1 MSIWIGAMQ
10 KHLEGHKGLTDHN
23 DIVRVDAG
31 KFVYIPLMSMFST
44 NIEVL
49 VKEGDSVKVG
59 TMIAKRNDHM
69 TVPFFSSVS
78 GKVVG
83 KQTIMHAVLKPLEHL
98 VIENDGLYE
107 KEQPFSPIDFE
118 KATREELVDFMM
130 NAGIVGCG
138 GAGFPTY
145 MKYKNPQN
153 ISTLIINA
161 VECEPYITA
170 DYREISNNI
179 DDLVLGV
186 KAMLKLST
194 AKEAWI
200 AIKSPKKELIAKV
213 RAALVGVSGIVVKEV
228 PDVYPMGW
236 ERTLVYQLLKKRYDR
251 LPSEI
256 GCIVNNATTAIAFA
270 KAIRTGMPIVEKT
283 LTISGNGIKNPA
295 NVNVPVGVKTSE
307 IVAKLGGYASEDVL
321 LIAGGPMMGKT
332 IPNDQFVVTPY
343 GNAVTILKTE
353 KIDSVACLRCG
364 RCNDTCPAGL
374 LPVRINNAEQAAD
387 LDTIVKLRADQCI
400 ECGLCTYV
408 CPSKL
413 DVAEGVRR
421 AKRILQLKKK

>member
-1 MSIWIGAMQ
+1 MRR
-10 KHLEGHKGLTDHN
+10 HLDGHKDLTDHR

-49 VKEGDSVKVG
+49 VNEGDKVKVG
-59 TMIAKRNDHM
+59 TLVARRVDGM

-78 GKVVG
+78 GTVVG

-98 VIENDGLYE
+98 VIENDGKYE
-107 KEQPFSPIDFE
+107 AEQPFAPIDYE

-145 MKYKNPQN
+145 MKYKNPKG
-153 ISTLIINA
+153 ITTLIINA

-170 DYREISNNI
+170 DYRMISDNI
-179 DDLVLGV
+179 DDLVLGT

-194 AKEAWI
+194 AQVAWI
-200 AIKSPKKELIAKV
+200 AIKSPKKELIAKI
-213 RAALVGVSGIVVKEV
+213 RAAIVGIDNIFVKEV

-236 ERTLVYQLLKKRYDR
+236 ERTLVWQLLKKRYDR

-256 GCIVNNATTAIAFA
+256 GAICNNATTAIAFA
-270 KAIRTGMPIVEKT
+270 KALRTGMPIVEKVIT
-283 LTISGNGIKNPA
+283 VSGTGILNPA
-295 NVNVPVGVKTSE
+295 NVSVPVGVKTSE
-307 IVAKLGGYASEDVL
+307 IVAQLGGYIGEDVL

-332 IPNDQFVVTPY
+332 IPDDQFVVTPY
-343 GNAVTILKTE
+343 GNAVTIMKSE
-353 KIDSVACLRCG
+353 KIESVACLRCG
-364 RCNDTCPAGL
+364 RCNDTCPAGI
-374 LPVRINNAEQAAD
+374 LPVRINNAEEAKDGD
-387 LDTIVKLRADQCI
+387 LIEKLHAEQCI

-421 AKRILQLKKK
+421 AKRILQLRKK

>member
-107 KEQPFSPIDFE
+107 KEQPFSPVDFE

-283 LTISGNGIKNPA
+283 LTISGNGIKTPA
-295 NVNVPVGVKTSE
+295 NVSVPVGVKTAE
-307 IVAKLGGYASEDVL
+307 IVAKLGGYAAEDVL

>member
-270 KAIRTGMPIVEKT
+270 KAIRTGTPIVEKI
-283 LTISGNGIKNPA
+283 LTISGNGIKTPA
-295 NVNVPVGVKTSE
+295 NVSVPVGVKTSE
-307 IVAKLGGYASEDVL
+307 IVAKLGGYAHEDVL

>member
-270 KAIRTGMPIVEKT
+270 KAIRIGMPIVEKT
-283 LTISGNGIKNPA
+283 LTISGNGIKTPA

>member
-153 ISTLIINA
+153 ISILIINA

-295 NVNVPVGVKTSE
+295 NVNVPVGVKTAE
-307 IVAKLGGYASEDVL
+307 IVAKLGGYVSEDVL

>member
-270 KAIRTGMPIVEKT
+270 KAIRTGMPIVEKI
-283 LTISGNGIKNPA
+283 LTISGNGIKTPA
-295 NVNVPVGVKTSE
+295 NVSVPVGVKTSE

>member
-1 MSIWIGAMQ
+1 MSLWIGAMRR
-10 KHLEGHKGLTDHN
+10 HLDGHKDLTDHH

-49 VKEGDSVKVG
+49 VKEGDKVKVG
-59 TMIAKRNDHM
+59 TLVARRVDGM

-78 GKVVG
+78 GTVVG

-98 VIENDGLYE
+98 VIENDGKYE
-107 KEQPFSPIDFE
+107 AQQPFEPIDYE

-145 MKYKNPQN
+145 MKYKNPKG
-153 ISTLIINA
+153 ITTLIINA

-170 DYREISNNI
+170 DYRMISDNI
-179 DDLVLGV
+179 DDLVLGT

-194 AKEAWI
+194 AQEAWI

-213 RAALVGVSGIVVKEV
+213 RAAIVGIENIMVKEV

-236 ERTLVYQLLKKRYDR
+236 ERTLVWQLLKKRYDR

-256 GCIVNNATTAIAFA
+256 GAICNNATTAIAFA
-270 KAIRTGMPIVEKT
+270 KALRTGMPITEKVI
-283 LTISGNGIKNPA
+283 TISGTGILHPA
-295 NVNVPVGVKTSE
+295 NVSVPVGVKTSE
-307 IVAKLGGYASEDVL
+307 IVAQLGGYVGEDVL

-332 IPNDQFVVTPY
+332 IPSDQFVVTPY
-343 GNAVTILKTE
+343 GNAVTIMKPE
-353 KIDSVACLRCG
+353 KIDLVACLRCG
-364 RCNDTCPAGL
+364 RCNDTCPAGI
-374 LPVRINNAEQAAD
+374 LPVRINNAEEAKDGD
-387 LDTIVKLRADQCI
+387 LIEKLHAEQCI

-408 CPSKL
+408 CPSKI

-421 AKRILQLKKK
+421 AKRILQLRKK

>member
-170 DYREISNNI
+170 DYREISDNI

-228 PDVYPMGW
+228 PDMYPMGW

-270 KAIRTGMPIVEKT
+270 KAIRTGMPIVEKI
-283 LTISGNGIKNPA
+283 LTFSGNGIKTPA
-295 NVNVPVGVKTSE
+295 NVNVPVGVKTAE
-307 IVAKLGGYASEDVL
+307 IVAKLGGYVSEDVL

>member
-1 MSIWIGAMQ
+1 MSLWIGTMR
-10 KHLEGHKGLTDHN
+10 KHLDGHKNLTDHR

-31 KFVYIPLMSMFST
+31 EFVYIPLMSMFST

-49 VKEGDSVKVG
+49 VNEGDKVKVG
-59 TMIAKRNDHM
+59 TLIARRVDGMI
-69 TVPFFSSVS
+69 VPFFSSVS
-78 GKVVG
+78 GTIVG

-98 VIENDGLYE
+98 VIKNDGKYE
-107 KEQPFSPIDFE
+107 TEQPFAPIDYD

-145 MKYKNPQN
+145 IKYKNPKGIN
-153 ISTLIINA
+153 TLIINA

-170 DYREISNNI
+170 DYRMVSDHI
-179 DDLVLGV
+179 DDLVLGT
-186 KAMLKLST
+186 KAMLKMST

-200 AIKSPKKELIAKV
+200 AIKSPKKELIAKL
-213 RAALVGVSGIVVKEV
+213 RAALVGVKNVQVKEV

-236 ERTLVYQLLKKRYDR
+236 ERTLVWQLLKKRYDR

-256 GCIVNNATTAIAFA
+256 GAICNNATTAIAFA
-270 KAIRTGMPIVEKT
+270 NALRNGMPIVEKVIT
-283 LTISGNGIKNPA
+283 VSGTGIKNPA
-295 NVNVPVGVKTSE
+295 NVSVPVGVKTSE
-307 IVAKLGGYASEDVL
+307 IVAKLGGYVGDDVL

-343 GNAVTILKTE
+343 GNAVTIMKTE
-353 KIDSVACLRCG
+353 KIDAVACLRCG

-374 LPVRINNAEQAAD
+374 LPVRINNAEEAKD
-387 LDTIVKLRADQCI
+387 GNMIEKLRADQCI
-400 ECGLCTYV
+400 ECGLCTFV

-413 DVAEGVRR
+413 DVSEGVRR
-421 AKRILQLKKK
+421 AKRILQLRKQ

>member
-1 MSIWIGAMQ
+1 MR
-10 KHLEGHKGLTDHN
+10 KHLEGHKNLSDHR
-23 DIVRVDAG
+23 DVVRVNAG

-49 VKEGDSVKVG
+49 VNEGDKVKVG
-59 TMIAKRNDHM
+59 TLIARRVDGMI
-69 TVPFFSSVS
+69 VPFFSSVS
-78 GKVVG
+78 GTVVG

-98 VIENDGLYE
+98 VIENDGKYE
-107 KEQPFSPIDFE
+107 TIQSFEPIDYV

-145 MKYKNPQN
+145 IKYKNPKG

-170 DYREISNNI
+170 DYRMISDNI
-179 DDLVLGV
+179 DDLVLGT

-200 AIKSPKKELIAKV
+200 AIKSPKKELIAKIK
-213 RAALVGVSGIVVKEV
+213 AAIAGINDIKVKEV

-236 ERTLVYQLLKKRYDR
+236 ERTLVWQLMKKRYDR

-256 GCIVNNATTAIAFA
+256 GAICNNATTAIAFA
-270 KAIRTGMPIVEKT
+270 KAIRTGMPITEKMI
-283 LTISGNGIKNPA
+283 TISGTGILNPA
-295 NVNVPVGVKTSE
+295 NVSVPVGVKTSE
-307 IVAKLGGYASEDVL
+307 IVAALGGYVGEDVL

-332 IPNDQFVVTPY
+332 IPSDQFVVTPY
-343 GNAVTILKTE
+343 GNAVTIMKNE
-353 KIDSVACLRCG
+353 KVTSIACLRCG
-364 RCNDTCPAGL
+364 RCNDMCPAGI
-374 LPVRINNAEQAAD
+374 LPVRINNAEEAKDGDMIERLHAE
-387 LDTIVKLRADQCI
+387 QCI
-400 ECGLCTYV
+400 ECGLCTFV

-421 AKRILQLKKK
+421 AKRILQLRKK